1 MNALERHCAEIK
13 RLKEEK
19 NKSNSKY
26 LKRDYY
32 KKIRQ
37 MLTDLREYCEFR
49 NLDFNE
55 VANGLI

>member
-13 RLKEEK
+13 RLKEAK

-32 KKIRQ
+32 KRIR
-37 MLTDLREYCEFR
+37 
-49 NLDFNE
+49 
-55 VANGLI
+55 